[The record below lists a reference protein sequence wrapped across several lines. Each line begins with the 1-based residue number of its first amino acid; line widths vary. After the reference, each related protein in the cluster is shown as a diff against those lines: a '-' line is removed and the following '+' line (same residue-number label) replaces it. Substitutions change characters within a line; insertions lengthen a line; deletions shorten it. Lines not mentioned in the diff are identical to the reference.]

1 MQPRPS
7 AETSS
12 PCPSVL
18 VLMSGPFGYASSI
31 GERSGEEERL
41 DGPALVHGRI
51 PLGRLLQR
59 QGEVEDLARVDP
71 AVDDPLDEVGQEAAH
86 RRGTAADLDVRV
98 EELGAIDRDAMRH
111 ADDADAA
118 AGAGG

>member
-12 PCPSVL
+12 PCPRFL

-41 DGPALVHGRI
+41 DGPALVHRRI
-51 PLGRLLQR
+51 PLGRLLQGE
-59 QGEVEDLARVDP
+59 GEVEDLPGVDAP
-71 AVDDPLDEVGQEAAH
+71 VDDPLDQVGQEASD
-86 RRGTAADLDVRV
+86 GGGSAADLDVRV
-98 EELGAIDRDAMRH
+98 EQLGPVERDTV
-111 ADDADAA
+111 
-118 AGAGG
+118 